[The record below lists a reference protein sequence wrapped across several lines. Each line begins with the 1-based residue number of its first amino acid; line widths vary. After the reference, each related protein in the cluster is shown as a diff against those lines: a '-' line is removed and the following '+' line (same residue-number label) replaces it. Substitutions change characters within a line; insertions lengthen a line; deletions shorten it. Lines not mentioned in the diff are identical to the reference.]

1 MLTLR
6 DLKKMIQT
14 PEKNE
19 KIPTDKLLKE
29 RKIPVVVS
37 KKIGNGEGM
46 ALVTVYQNGY
56 AMYQTAG
63 RVPSIFQRVCT
74 TILSIT
80 FGQKRIF

>member
-6 DLKKMIQT
+6 ELKKMIQT

-29 RKIPVVVS
+29 RKIPVVAS
-37 KKIGNGEGM
+37 KKIGNGERM
-46 ALVTVYQNGY
+46 ALVAVYQNGY

-63 RVPSIFQRVCT
+63 RVTVFPVSTDTNSCHADGT
-74 TILSIT
+74 A
-80 FGQKRIF
+80 GQD